1 MAARKTA
8 TAEPG
13 TAKAITLPKLD
24 IGLVDITVAGET
36 PLIVHAWSAKAKR
49 EMLDKMMG
57 VPKPGTKPPKEPL
70 TEFQESLYRLEDG
83 TYGFPSVAFKSA
95 AVTACTS
102 VEGVT
107 KVGARQAFRMVGEQV
122 EIPSAFS
129 LDGQP
134 LMSRHDLVRIAGSE
148 PEMREDPVR
157 LNGVTADLRYRG
169 QFWPWHVKLTIAYNK
184 GVLSLDEIVN
194 LINIAGFAVG
204 IGEWRPEKNGQNG
217 SFRVVTAAEAKAL
230 DDQERARLA
239 IRSGAAASLGKRRAP
254 RAA

>member
-13 TAKAITLPKLD
+13 TAKTITLPKLD
-24 IGLVDITVAGET
+24 IGQVDITIVGET
-36 PLIVHAWSAKAKR
+36 PLIVHAWSQKAKQD
-49 EMLDKMMG
+49 MLDKMTG
-57 VPKPGTKPPKEPL
+57 VPKPGTKPPKDPWR
-70 TEFQESLYRLEDG
+70 EFQDSLYRLDDG

-95 AVTACTS
+95 AVAACTS

-107 KVGARQAFRMVGEQV
+107 KVGARQAFRMVGEQI
-122 EIPSAFS
+122 EIPSVFL
-129 LDGQP
+129 LDGAP

-157 LNGVTADLRYRG
+157 LNGVTSDLRYRG
-169 QFWPWHVKLTIAYNK
+169 QFWPWHVRLTIAYNR

-204 IGEWRPEKNGQNG
+204 IGEWRPEKDGQYG
-217 SFRVVTAAEAKAL
+217 SFRVATAAEAAAL

-239 IRSGAAASLGKRRAP
+239 VRSGEAAPIGERRA

>member
-70 TEFQESLYRLEDG
+70 TEFQESLYRLE
-83 TYGFPSVAFKSA
+83 
-95 AVTACTS
+95 
-102 VEGVT
+102 
-107 KVGARQAFRMVGEQV
+107 
-122 EIPSAFS
+122 
-129 LDGQP
+129 DGQP